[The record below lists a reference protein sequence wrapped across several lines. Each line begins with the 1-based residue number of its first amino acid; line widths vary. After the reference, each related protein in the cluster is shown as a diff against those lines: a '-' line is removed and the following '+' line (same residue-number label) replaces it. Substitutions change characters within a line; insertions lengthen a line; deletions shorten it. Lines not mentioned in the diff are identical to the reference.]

1 MNPAEVQC
9 KYTFPVRS
17 DNRMGIFYGVQ
28 KILRKEKDAKC
39 QK

>member
-9 KYTFPVRS
+9 KYTFPVGLKQQ
-17 DNRMGIFYGVQ
+17 DGDFYGVQ